1 MLEQNTT
8 TDWAKL
14 ERLEIEEERRLK
26 YYDAL
31 DRFVEDTEDDIPYGS
46 VYSTA
51 PDNAAR
57 LTREVL
63 AVKLKDP
70 TFKVEDVED
79 IFNTFLEER
88 AQEIMYET
96 ADHCPEAFGPYD
108 RRP

>member
-14 ERLEIEEERRLK
+14 ERLEIEEVRRLE

-31 DRFVEDTEDDIPYGS
+31 DRFVEDMEDDIPYGS

-51 PDNAAR
+51 PEEAGR
-57 LTREVL
+57 LTKEVL

-88 AQEIMYET
+88 AQETMYET

>member
-1 MLEQNTT
+1 M
-8 TDWAKL
+8 L
-14 ERLEIEEERRLK
+14 ERLEREEKEEERRLE

-31 DRFVEDTEDDIPYGS
+31 DRFVEDMEDDIPYGS

-51 PDNAAR
+51 PEEAGR
-57 LTREVL
+57 LTKEVL

-79 IFNTFLEER
+79 IFNTFLEEN
-88 AQEIMYET
+88 AKETMYET
-96 ADHCPEAFGPYD
+96 ADGSPEAFGPYD